1 MGKCFEPRIEQG
13 FRRVGA
19 ILVAIGSFVPV
30 LAIVGIILVLIGMK
44 GLSDAYG
51 EKAIFQNALYGFI
64 FEVVAS
70 AAFFFIFVGTL
81 LRDLTVFRPIEFLA
95 GFGLA
100 LVLAFIFFVL
110 ATYFY
115 KKSFDTLSSK
125 SNERLFGT
133 AGLLFAHRCRPHD
146 NLSRRIHNAGGMDPR
161 RCCVLLVEAAGR

>member
-1 MGKCFEPRIEQG
+1 MSLESSKALSG
-13 FRRVGA
+13 VGA

-81 LRDLTVFRPIEFLA
+81 LRGLTMPRPIEFLA

-110 ATYFY
+110 AAYFY

-133 AGLLFAHRCRPHD
+133 AGLLLLIGA
-146 NLSRRIHNAGGMDPR
+146 
-161 RCCVLLVEAAGR
+161 VLTIILVGAFIMLVAWILAAVAFFSLKPPAAN

>member
-1 MGKCFEPRIEQG
+1 LSLESSKALSG
-13 FRRVGA
+13 VGA
-19 ILVAIGSFVPV
+19 ILVAIGSFVPA

-81 LRDLTVFRPIEFLA
+81 LRGLTVFRPIEFLA

-110 ATYFY
+110 AAYFY

-133 AGLLFAHRCRPHD
+133 AGLLLLIGA
-146 NLSRRIHNAGGMDPR
+146 
-161 RCCVLLVEAAGR
+161 VLTIILVGAFIMLVAWILAAVAFFSLKPPAAN